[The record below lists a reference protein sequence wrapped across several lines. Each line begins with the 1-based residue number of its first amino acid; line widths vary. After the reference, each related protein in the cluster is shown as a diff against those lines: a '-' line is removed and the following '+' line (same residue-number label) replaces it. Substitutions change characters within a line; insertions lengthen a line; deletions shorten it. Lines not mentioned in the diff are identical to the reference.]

1 MNFFGNVADWIEDNF
16 AIAGPVGAFIGI
28 AVAVTIALLTR

>member
-1 MNFFGNVADWIEDNF
+1 MRLLDWIDENVNV
-16 AIAGPVGAFIGI
+16 AGPVGAFLGL